1 MEGLEPLRLPPHAL
15 AGSRGMKAMFRETLG
30 YAIASGCALVVDM
43 AILWALVRFLSWN
56 YLAAATTSFLA
67 GAVVAYE
74 ISIRLAFRQH
84 RLKDRRAELATFV
97 AIGMVG
103 LVVNAAV
110 MYVAV
115 KYFGL
120 HYLIAKCVAAA
131 FTFMCNFIARRQI
144 LFVRPSIP

>member
-1 MEGLEPLRLPPHAL
+1 MEGLESLRLPPRAL
-15 AGSRGMKAMFRETLG
+15 AGSRRMKSLFRETFG
-30 YAIASGCALVVDM
+30 YAVASGCALVVDM
-43 AILWALVRFLSWN
+43 AILWALVHFLAWN

-84 RLKDRRAELATFV
+84 RLKDRRAELASFV
-97 AIGMVG
+97 AIGVVG
-103 LVVNAAV
+103 LVVNTAV
-110 MYVAV
+110 IYVAV

-120 HYLIAKCVAAA
+120 HYLIAKCVAAV

-144 LFVRPSIP
+144 LFVRPMIP